1 MWFLFFLFKKKKRT
15 NDFYFYVLFFKRK
28 ERKVSLCIGIFF
40 WGGGR
45 VCGVG
50 GTLII
55 FQPDWLRY
63 ETDFVEDIGD
73 VNVDNPLPQR
83 GRSLSS
89 LRGTRPL
96 SLSTVC
102 VISATKKGGT
112 KVGVDSGFS
121 TIISAPGRA
130 ASSLL
135 FSLCLRFCSTLMSVF
150 FLLLFVFA
158 VVLWVCLEK
167 DIKPFFLKV
176 FSVWKVFPHHH
187 HYNSNYLTIAFLSRD
202 NHKAHKLLKD
212 IVSSH

>member
-1 MWFLFFLFKKKKRT
+1 MYW
-15 NDFYFYVLFFKRK
+15 N
-28 ERKVSLCIGIFF
+28 FF
-40 WGGGR
+40 WG
-45 VCGVG
+45 G

-150 FLLLFVFA
+150 FFFLLLLVFA

-176 FSVWKVFPHHH
+176 FSVWKVFPHHR
-187 HYNSNYLTIAFLSRD
+187 HYNFNY
-202 NHKAHKLLKD
+202 
-212 IVSSH
+212 